1 MFYSKLPKE
10 AVKAFDKAYSHYVN
24 PKQATKV
31 HEPEFKKE
39 EDKFFYQANEEL
51 YNGNNK
57 HLNYV
62 LKNQKYSYDNN
73 FTYLEKLEDWIV
85 LKRYS
90 KKMLTHILYINLE
103 TKEVYGYWNVGFK
116 QTGVNIMVDLNTK
129 YSMGYYN
136 GWDAIYNDAQRLRD
150 KESVEILKSIDKYK
164 YLPIEKFNKINYFI
178 LLDATESM
186 INNYEVLLKFGANRV
201 ATDLM
206 LQKNYMDKE
215 YFKKYR
221 KQLKENRSLSYINR
235 LIEKEN
241 QKIEE
246 LKEKAKEKSIND
258 YLTEVNNKHNVTWQ
272 YKDFIIRVP
281 SDIDDV
287 KKEASELNH
296 CLYSQRDRYFKKMM
310 KKENILLFMRKI
322 DKQDDPYYTIEIV
335 GDEIV
340 QVRTENNKTNEK
352 VISLVSEWFTSK
364 KNEVLELYS

>member
-1 MFYSKLPKE
+1 MFYSKLPRE

-57 HLNYV
+57 HLDYV

-73 FTYLEKLEDWIV
+73 FTYLEKLKDWIV

-90 KKMLTHILYINLE
+90 GKMLTHILYINLE
-103 TKEVYGYWNVGFK
+103 TKELYGYWNIEFK
-116 QTGVNIMVDLNTK
+116 KTGVNIMVDLNTK

-150 KESVEILKSIDKYK
+150 KESIEILKSIDKFK

-201 ATDLM
+201 ATDL
-206 LQKNYMDKE
+206 
-215 YFKKYR
+215 
-221 KQLKENRSLSYINR
+221 
-235 LIEKEN
+235 
-241 QKIEE
+241 
-246 LKEKAKEKSIND
+246 
-258 YLTEVNNKHNVTWQ
+258 
-272 YKDFIIRVP
+272 
-281 SDIDDV
+281 
-287 KKEASELNH
+287 
-296 CLYSQRDRYFKKMM
+296 
-310 KKENILLFMRKI
+310 
-322 DKQDDPYYTIEIV
+322 
-335 GDEIV
+335 
-340 QVRTENNKTNEK
+340 
-352 VISLVSEWFTSK
+352 
-364 KNEVLELYS
+364 